1 MHPPELP
8 NCRAKIRRLRQNKRR
23 MGHHLCEGAA
33 GDLGASV
40 FPEDKGERK
49 GRFFLVHERRRPSAQ
64 EHGRLVVSPPYHYG
78 NPEPK
83 VKPRTHSTATKITT
97 PIGEVGTHATLTPPI
112 ASSVFRNTV
121 TQAQAEPPA
130 WWSCWVHLSHL
141 NTMTTF
147 REITMSHYLLL
158 TTTLLVRPLRCP
170 LKP

>member
-1 MHPPELP
+1 V
-8 NCRAKIRRLRQNKRR
+8 RGRL
-23 MGHHLCEGAA
+23 GFWGHLCSRRTKAKGKEG
-33 GDLGASV
+33 
-40 FPEDKGERK
+40 
-49 GRFFLVHERRRPSAQ
+49 FFLAQERRRPSAQ

-130 WWSCWVHLSHL
+130 WWSCLVHLSHL

-158 TTTLLVRPLRCP
+158 TTTLLVRLCDALSNHKSYPSSEVRRRYVSCQVPSGVNVSL
-170 LKP
+170 